1 MAVNSDPTDP
11 GYGQI
16 RALALPRNT
25 TFPGPSQMQNKI
37 ESDQNVSDELLAL
50 RRGGSAEVEL
60 GNLLTLPV
68 AGGLMYVE
76 PVYARA
82 TEGASYPTLRKVIV
96 SFGDQVAIT
105 DSYADS
111 LAVFFAGVRP
121 RRWQRRWQRRWRRGG
136 GTGGDAT
143 AQQQLENALADAAA
157 AYERGQEA
165 LATGDFAAYG
175 EAQQELARRTGACA
189 GRGRGARARGA
200 TSHAG
205 GHVTGGNAEPLTVG
219 VDHSREPESAG
230 RPRFG
235 RARFDPVVCRSTGA
249 GWSSSVARWA
259 HNPEVAGSNPA
270 PATNVPGHPHR
281 MSRDFSVPRSSGGDD
296 DPLLRH
302 PAGLTM
308 SRNRGSQVV
317 RNASPQCPWQDSLS
331 RALWRHAGRRDHR
344 RRRGRRRRAGS
355 GPGPAAR

>member
-1 MAVNSDPTDP
+1 MAGEDTARFSLTTTFAPVNRETLAAFMAVNSDATNP

-111 LAVFFAGVRP
+111 LAVFFAGVSDGGGGGGGGGGNGGG
-121 RRWQRRWQRRWRRGG
+121 GG
-136 GTGGDAT
+136 GTGGNAT

-175 EAQQELARRTGACA
+175 EAQQDLAAALERAQAAAAELGLAAPP
-189 GRGRGARARGA
+189 A
-200 TSHAG
+200 TPEGTSPEATPSPSPSES
-205 GHVTGGNAEPLTVG
+205 VTPASQSLVG
-219 VDHSREPESAG
+219 TPGLA
-230 RPRFG
+230 
-235 RARFDPVVCRSTGA
+235 
-249 GWSSSVARWA
+249 
-259 HNPEVAGSNPA
+259 A
-270 PATNVPGHPHR
+270 PASTP
-281 MSRDFSVPRSSGGDD
+281 
-296 DPLLRH
+296 
-302 PAGLTM
+302 
-308 SRNRGSQVV
+308 
-317 RNASPQCPWQDSLS
+317 
-331 RALWRHAGRRDHR
+331 
-344 RRRGRRRRAGS
+344 
-355 GPGPAAR
+355 